1 VKKTKSADGKPI
13 QGIQKLSVSLDFYG
27 EKIPV
32 GTLAWSKDERRAYF
46 EYHPDFAPK
55 HLNVSP
61 FKLPVG
67 EGAKA
72 APNSPFGGLH
82 GMFNDSLPDGWGRL
96 LLDRYL
102 QKLGYDY
109 RLLTPLDRLAY
120 VGQTGMGALR
130 YVPDNSLGKAGDD
143 AIDLDWLASQAEAV
157 QGEVDEA
164 DVDRLLEIQGGSAGV
179 RPKIM
184 IGLNSKNGR
193 IVADDGSDLP
203 EGFDAWLVKFKSNA
217 DHSEIGKEEY
227 AYSLMAKA
235 AGVDMPPTKLVETK
249 KGSYFAVQRFDRTES
264 GNAHVQTVSGLLEAD
279 HRAPSIDYD
288 TLLKVTRLLTR
299 DERHVRQMFVRMVFN
314 VLAHNRDDHAKNHAF
329 LMAKDGAWHPT
340 PAYDLTLSEGP
351 GGEHN
356 LAVDGEGK
364 NPTKK
369 HILKVAQN
377 ASIPKAKAEQLFEQ
391 VQRAVDR
398 WPEHAKEAGL
408 SEPRLQ
414 EVDRLLNKRGPAAA
428 PDIDTSPLPSP

>member
-1 VKKTKSADGKPI
+1 VKKAKSADGKPL

-27 EKIPV
+27 EKIAI

-46 EYHPDFAPK
+46 EYHPDFAAK

-61 FKLPVG
+61 FKLPVS
-67 EGAKA
+67 EGVKA
-72 APNSPFGGLH
+72 AANSPFGGLH

-96 LLDRYL
+96 LLDRHL
-102 QKLGYDY
+102 QKLRYDY

-120 VGQTGMGALR
+120 VGETGMGALR
-130 YVPDNSLGKAGDD
+130 YVPDNSIGNAYDD

-179 RPKIM
+179 HPKIM
-184 IGLNSKNGR
+184 VGLNGKTGK
-193 IVADDGSDLP
+193 IVADSGTELP
-203 EGFDAWLVKFKSNA
+203 GGFDAWLLKFKSNV
-217 DHSEIGKEEY
+217 DHPEIGKEEY

-235 AGVDMPPTKLVETK
+235 AGVDIPPTKLVETK

-329 LMAKDGAWHPT
+329 LMAKDGTWHPT

-369 HILKVAQN
+369 HILKVAEN
-377 ASIPKAKAEQLFEQ
+377 ASIPKAEAEQLCAQ
-391 VQRAVDR
+391 VQHAVDR
-398 WPEHAKEAGL
+398 WPDYAKEAGL
-408 SEPRLQ
+408 SERRLQ

-428 PDIDTSPLPSP
+428 PDIDISSSPSP